1 MYIHERVSEHIP
13 AAARNPKGINRAAAA
28 SAASMALLGI
38 PRLRSRS
45 SCEMDRECPW
55 EGPPRRRQA
64 HVRVGGRAQTSKSGV
79 FVRDIYQVAKKG
91 GRFTSTRA
99 QGGVS
104 RSNRITT
111 FFLNCTHYGVKRPL
125 FRVGDGK
132 GDLFPEKRGSFSG
145 FVFGTVF
152 FGFRVSFWD
161 PLGRPFVIFG
171 ASFLRRQL

>member
-1 MYIHERVSEHIP
+1 M
-13 AAARNPKGINRAAAA
+13 
-28 SAASMALLGI
+28 L
-38 PRLRSRS
+38 
-45 SCEMDRECPW
+45 
-55 EGPPRRRQA
+55 
-64 HVRVGGRAQTSKSGV
+64 

-91 GRFTSTRA
+91 GRFTSTGA

-132 GDLFPEKRGSFSG
+132 GGLFLEKKDPFLG

-152 FGFRVSFWD
+152 FCFWVSFWY
-161 PLGRPFVIFG
+161 PFGKPFVTFG
-171 ASFLRRQL
+171 TSFVRRQLLTVFSSCWDRFWAPFRPQKLVFC